1 MRRLSFQKMGITP
14 KIALAA
20 AALGVL
26 SGLVLGVFTLVLES
40 SQRVETARLNA
51 DRVVRATLPRAEVAY
66 WEVDVPDVGAILTG
80 LLADPVITRVWIE
93 DPLLTD
99 ALRKSTGLGD
109 LSAADPPPAGPP
121 LIARLLG
128 MPGNEAETHSYPLL
142 SPRDGSEIGR
152 LNVTFSFHG
161 VQVEMVA
168 RGFVVLGSS
177 ILQTLLVTAV
187 IFLAMQQTV
196 IRPIARLQS
205 AALRVRDG
213 HRFEL
218 KGRDRKLFDVSRR
231 DEISR
236 LARAFH
242 RTVGELEESRDNL
255 QGLVDERTRELVT
268 ARNEAVEASQAKSTF
283 LANMSHELRTP
294 MNAIIGLSEILQ
306 RDGYTDQTHRH
317 LTDMRAAAAHLSQNI
332 DSVLDLS
339 KIEAGELK
347 LEQVWFPLDEF
358 LDTVMIQTRALMQDK
373 PVRLSWDYDPAL
385 PSSICADPLRLR
397 QVMMNFAS
405 NAVKFTSQGE
415 IRLEAGCTAGPDGT
429 TRLSLRVRDTGIG
442 ISPAELEE
450 IFKPFG
456 QADNSTT
463 RQYGGTGLGL
473 SIAQRLVQQMG
484 GRLEVDSTKGVGSC
498 FTLHLQ
504 VPARMPP
511 PPRARAGQL
520 RLLGTT
526 GPLQQIRT
534 MAARAGYAL
543 ADNPAAPRVTIA
555 EDALTFAPAPQD
567 TPASRIALPVTHSE
581 FLTAMQG
588 LDHSGWQSSGRPAP
602 LAGRELLVVED
613 DRINLSVFVSLTE
626 GLGAKVRTARN
637 GLEAVE
643 QAACALPDLIV
654 MDLHMP
660 LMDGHQAFQVLKTE
674 HGEQLPPVVAASA
687 NATSEEHR
695 RCTEAGFAGF
705 LSKPVDPARLEE
717 ALVQLL
723 AEDRRP
729 TGLNQAKGRLFAG
742 GDEALYQQNLMRF
755 RERLKD
761 WTLHLSQPEQ
771 TRSAAGIAE
780 LLHVIR
786 GAAGT
791 VGASGLARLAAQAES
806 GQAEAEDL
814 LPVMRAL
821 SLELTNIG
829 AKPDSAGPAAVPAV
843 QLAQLIEN
851 NDVAALGVARELL
864 RAQNGNVP
872 EAQCNDLLSALER
885 LDFPSAR
892 AALEIL
898 AHGLQ
903 DDRN

>member
-26 SGLVLGVFTLVLES
+26 SGLILGVFTLVLES

-66 WEVDVPDVGAILTG
+66 WEVDVPDVGAILAG
-80 LLADPVITRVWIE
+80 LLADPVITKVWIE

-128 MPGNEAETHSYPLL
+128 MPGNETETHRYPLL
-142 SPRDGSEIGR
+142 SPRDSSEIGR

-161 VQVEMVA
+161 VQAEMVA

-236 LARAFH
+236 LARAFR

-294 MNAIIGLSEILQ
+294 MNAIIGLSEILL
-306 RDGYTDQTHRH
+306 RDGSTGQSRRH

-358 LDTVMIQTRALMQDK
+358 LDTVMTQTRALMQGK
-373 PVRLSWDYDPAL
+373 PVQLAWDYAPDL
-385 PSSICADPLRLR
+385 PSEICTDPLRLR
-397 QVMMNFAS
+397 QVVMNFAS
-405 NAVKFTSQGE
+405 NAVKFTSQGR
-415 IRLEAGCTAGPDGT
+415 IRLEAGCAAGRDGT
-429 TRLSLRVRDTGIG
+429 TRLSLRIRDTGIG
-442 ISPAELEE
+442 ISPGQLEE

-473 SIAQRLVQQMG
+473 PIAQRLAEQMG
-484 GRLEVDSTKGVGSC
+484 GRVEVESTKGEGSC
-498 FTLHLQ
+498 FTLHAE
-504 VPARMPP
+504 VPCRMRDAGRPI
-511 PPRARAGQL
+511 AGQL
-520 RLLGTT
+520 SLQGGT
-526 GPLQQIRT
+526 GPRQQIRI
-534 MAARAGYAL
+534 MAERAGYEFT
-543 ADNPAAPRVTIA
+543 DDPS
-555 EDALTFAPAPQD
+555 APQV
-567 TPASRIALPVTHSE
+567 TVEEGFLSFSRPGVIGGSAGRIALPVTHGE
-581 FLTAMQG
+581 FLAAVQG
-588 LDHSGWQSSGRPAP
+588 LEQPGEQKTDQPGT
-602 LAGRELLVVED
+602 LAGCEVLVVED
-613 DRINLSVFVSLTE
+613 DRINLSVFVSL
-626 GLGAKVRTARN
+626 
-637 GLEAVE
+637 
-643 QAACALPDLIV
+643 
-654 MDLHMP
+654 
-660 LMDGHQAFQVLKTE
+660 
-674 HGEQLPPVVAASA
+674 
-687 NATSEEHR
+687 
-695 RCTEAGFAGF
+695 
-705 LSKPVDPARLEE
+705 
-717 ALVQLL
+717 
-723 AEDRRP
+723 
-729 TGLNQAKGRLFAG
+729 
-742 GDEALYQQNLMRF
+742 
-755 RERLKD
+755 
-761 WTLHLSQPEQ
+761 
-771 TRSAAGIAE
+771 
-780 LLHVIR
+780 
-786 GAAGT
+786 
-791 VGASGLARLAAQAES
+791 AES
-806 GQAEAEDL
+806 
-814 LPVMRAL
+814 
-821 SLELTNIG
+821 T
-829 AKPDSAGPAAVPAV
+829 
-843 QLAQLIEN
+843 
-851 NDVAALGVARELL
+851 L
-864 RAQNGNVP
+864 R
-872 EAQCNDLLSALER
+872 
-885 LDFPSAR
+885 
-892 AALEIL
+892 
-898 AHGLQ
+898 
-903 DDRN
+903 

>member
-1 MRRLSFQKMGITP
+1 MRRLHFQKMGITP

-26 SGLVLGVFTLVLES
+26 SGLILGVFTLVLES
-40 SQRVETARLNA
+40 SQRVGTARLNA

-66 WEVDVPDVGAILTG
+66 WEVDVPDVGAILAG
-80 LLADPVITRVWIE
+80 LLADPVITKVWIE

-128 MPGNEAETHSYPLL
+128 MPGNEAETHRYALL
-142 SPRDGSEIGR
+142 SPRDGSEIGQ

-161 VQVEMVA
+161 VQAEMVA

-236 LARAFH
+236 LARAFR

-306 RDGYTDQTHRH
+306 RDGYTDQTRRH

-339 KIEAGELK
+339 KIEAGGLN
-347 LEQVWFPLDEF
+347 LEQVWFPLDGF
-358 LDTVMIQTRALMQDK
+358 LDTVMTQTRALMQDK
-373 PVRLSWDYDPAL
+373 PVRLGWQYAPDL
-385 PSSICADPLRLR
+385 PGEICADPLRLR

-415 IRLEAGCTAGPDGT
+415 IQLEAGC
-429 TRLSLRVRDTGIG
+429 SLRPGGRTLLTLGVRDTGIG
-442 ISPAELEE
+442 ISSDQLEE

-463 RQYGGTGLGL
+463 REYGGTGLGL
-473 SIAQRLVQQMG
+473 SIAHRLAGQMG
-484 GRLEVDSTKGVGSC
+484 GQLKVESDKGNGSC
-498 FTLHLQ
+498 FTLEIEL
-504 VPARMPP
+504 PCRMPDP
-511 PPRARAGQL
+511 DGPQAGRLSL
-520 RLLGTT
+520 RGQAK
-526 GPLQQIRT
+526 PLQQIRI
-534 MAARAGYAL
+534 MAERAGYTVVEDPSVVQVAV
-543 ADNPAAPRVTIA
+543 DDSFIRVSV
-555 EDALTFAPAPQD
+555 PGQD
-567 TPASRIALPVTHSE
+567 RQPKPVALPLTHQE
-581 FLTAMQG
+581 FAAAVKG
-588 LDHSGWQSSGRPAP
+588 LDHSRDQTPDLPDA
-602 LAGRELLVVED
+602 LAGRDVLVVED
-613 DRINLSVFVSLTE
+613 DRINLSVFVALVE
-626 GLGAKVRTARN
+626 GLGAQVRTARN
-637 GLEAVE
+637 GLEAGE
-643 QAACALPDLIV
+643 QAAQALPDLIL

-660 LMDGHQAFQVLKTE
+660 LMDGHQAFQVLKAE
-674 HGEQLPPVVAASA
+674 YGAQLPPVVAASA

-695 RCTEAGFAGF
+695 RCTAAGFAGF
-705 LSKPVDPARLEE
+705 LSKPIDPARLKET
-717 ALVQLL
+717 LQQLL
-723 AEDRRP
+723 P
-729 TGLNQAKGRLFAG
+729 GNQPQPGINHAKGRFYAG
-742 GDEALYQQNLMRF
+742 GDEALYQQNLVRF
-755 RERLKD
+755 RKRLED
-761 WTLHLSQPEQ
+761 WISRLSQPENTQ
-771 TRSAAGIAE
+771 SSTEIAE

-791 VGASGLARLAAQAES
+791 IGAEGLARFAGQAES
-806 GQAEAEDL
+806 GQAQAMDL
-814 LPVMRAL
+814 LPVMQELLQAL
-821 SLELTNIG
+821 
-829 AKPDSAGPAAVPAV
+829 PDQGPRPAASGSAAV
-843 QLAQLIEN
+843 SLTQLTRLIES
-851 NDVAALGVARELL
+851 NDVAALGAAEKFVQAASVNAPEGSGDELL
-864 RAQNGNVP
+864 K
-872 EAQCNDLLSALER
+872 ALER
-885 LDFPSAR
+885 LDFPLAR
-892 AALEIL
+892 AALAAL
-898 AHGLQ
+898 AQNLQ